1 MSGGAALGSTAGAGA
16 PSRAALHAALGE
28 VQDPEIPIALA
39 DLGVIRAAEI
49 ADGDV
54 TVVLSPT
61 RLGCPALGEIGR
73 RVRDAALGL
82 DGVATA
88 TVRWEMRAWSPDDVS
103 AEGRRALHDGGY
115 GLAPE
120 ADGCPHC
127 GSTEIEPLSAF
138 GGSVC
143 RVPYG
148 CRTCGT
154 PFDVL
159 RSARCALR

>member
-1 MSGGAALGSTAGAGA
+1 VTGGPARDAVL
-16 PSRAALHAALGE
+16 AALGE

-39 DLGVIRAAEI
+39 DLGVIRDAEI
-49 ADGDV
+49 RDGAV

-73 RVRDAALGL
+73 RVRTAALAL

-88 TVRWEMRAWSPDDVS
+88 KVRWEMRAWSPDDVS

-115 GLAPE
+115 GVTPE

-127 GSTEIEPLSAF
+127 GSAAVEPLAAF

-143 RVPYG
+143 RVPYA

-159 RSARCALR
+159 RSAQCALLR